1 MSEIK
6 PTAAF
11 KPIPDWETERLQ
23 QQAEIE
29 AEAAKHPNY
38 TFYFVGKIEHT
49 GWRHRIFDLR
59 NIDYPWDAYISGYA
73 PRIGHCIAPA
83 LHYGGPFTVGC
94 DHGCYHGPNTHG
106 AGVNRDTCEGGMWDS
121 SLPCNQKSF
130 AAQIVS
136 NCLRSIAGVD
146 IVFAW
151 IDDLTAYGSLAE
163 LGFARALGK
172 QIWLAWP
179 NEFSDLWFIKEFASE
194 VLIAESAELAFR
206 ELLFTKLGRSLF

>member
-1 MSEIK
+1 
-6 PTAAF
+6 
-11 KPIPDWETERLQ
+11 
-23 QQAEIE
+23 
-29 AEAAKHPNY
+29 
-38 TFYFVGKIEHT
+38 
-49 GWRHRIFDLR
+49 
-59 NIDYPWDAYISGYA
+59 
-73 PRIGHCIAPA
+73 
-83 LHYGGPFTVGC
+83 
-94 DHGCYHGPNTHG
+94 
-106 AGVNRDTCEGGMWDS
+106 
-121 SLPCNQKSF
+121 
-130 AAQIVS
+130 
-136 NCLRSIAGVD
+136 VD